1 MKPKVFETVVEK
13 NVYTI
18 FLSIWFVVLTVFI
31 AIFSFN
37 IITSRTTDE
46 LLFFLAIMIVIW
58 FVVFK
63 FLKRLYYGKD
73 IIIILDDNIVID
85 KTNHFFFR
93 ALKIPFK
100 NIFKIDYKMFRNR
113 RIPWNVYGKIR
124 IKYYGG
130 EILFGESLNEH
141 ESVQSMKSI
150 VAEIKLRGFPVK
162 SMLDK

>member
-13 NVYTI
+13 NIFTI
-18 FLSIWFVVLTVFI
+18 FFSIWFVMLTVFI

-37 IITSRTTDE
+37 IITSRTTNE
-46 LLFFLAIMIVIW
+46 LLFFLAIMIIIW

-73 IIIILDDNIVID
+73 VIIILDDNIVVY

-93 ALKIPFK
+93 SLEIPFK
-100 NIFKIDYKMFRNR
+100 DIFKIDYKMFHNW

-124 IKYYGG
+124 IKYFGG
-130 EILFGESLNEH
+130 EILFGESLNEYD
-141 ESVQSMKSI
+141 SVQLMKNI